1 MIKKLR
7 NAIVL
12 LQKITIKNILSVMKI
27 TPQPFS
33 PEVRKTEKPLEKPVT
48 QHADKP
54 TAEQTSNA
62 ARLDTSRQRML
73 SWFARVGI
81 SPSMLSPDPKKQKH
95 ALERRKQILE
105 TQKASNLQAVLNIA
119 LNVTIDEQTVD
130 NLDPDWFF
138 AFSTMAEEI
147 YSRPMQELWGKI
159 FAVEVARPGSFSLRT
174 LQLLKTLTHR
184 DAQVF
189 TKAANVASKRNSD
202 AVPRILVGYHR
213 RKGFF
218 SLFRKHHPEQVNL
231 STVGLSYP
239 DLLALQ
245 EMKLIY
251 ASEIE
256 SGEYQE
262 GQKVTLRCVSE
273 NISLTCKTAG
283 VALVYYK
290 FTPVGS
296 ELYKLVG
303 KSPNDNYIS
312 AIKSVLNE
320 VFVVG

>member
-1 MIKKLR
+1 
-7 NAIVL
+7 
-12 LQKITIKNILSVMKI
+12 MKI
-27 TPQPFS
+27 TPQHFS
-33 PEVRKTEKPLEKPVT
+33 QEVRKTQPPQEKSTPQNNDTTPVERSP
-48 QHADKP
+48 ANSKVDM
-54 TAEQTSNA
+54 
-62 ARLDTSRQRML
+62 SRQRML

-119 LNVTIDEQTVD
+119 LNVTINEQTSE

-138 AFSTMAEEI
+138 AFSTMSEEI

-184 DAQVF
+184 DAKIF
-189 TKAANVASKRNSD
+189 AKAVSIASKRNND
-202 AVPRILVGYHR
+202 PVPRILVGYHK
-213 RKGFF
+213 RKGLLSF
-218 SLFRKHHPEQVNL
+218 LKRPVPEQLNL
-231 STVGLSYP
+231 TAVGLSYP
-239 DLLALQ
+239 DLLSLQ

-256 SGEYQE
+256 SGEYNE
-262 GQKVTLRCVSE
+262 GQKASLRCVNESI
-273 NISLTCKTAG
+273 NLTCRTPG

-296 ELYKLVG
+296 ELYTLVG
-303 KSPNDNYIS
+303 KTPNESYIT
-312 AIKSVLNE
+312 AIKTILAE
-320 VFVVG
+320 VFDVS

>member
-1 MIKKLR
+1 
-7 NAIVL
+7 
-12 LQKITIKNILSVMKI
+12 MKI
-27 TPQPFS
+27 TSQHFS
-33 PEVRKTEKPLEKPVT
+33 PEVKKPQETEENTVKV
-48 QHADKP
+48 
-54 TAEQTSNA
+54 TAESPAAEKAASNA
-62 ARLDTSRQRML
+62 VKTDASRQRML

-81 SPSMLSPDPKKQKH
+81 SPSMMSPDPKKQKH

-119 LNVTIDEQTVD
+119 LNVTINEQTSD

-147 YSRPMQELWGKI
+147 YSPPMQELWGKI

-189 TKAANVASKRNSD
+189 NKAANVASRRNND
-202 AVPRILVGYHR
+202 TVPRILVGYHK
-213 RKGFF
+213 RKGLF
-218 SLFRKHHPEQVNL
+218 SLLKRPVPEQINL
-231 STVGLSYP
+231 ANVGLSYP
-239 DLLALQ
+239 DLLSLQ

-256 SGEYQE
+256 SGEYAE
-262 GQKVTLRCVSE
+262 GQQVTWRCVNE
-273 NISLTCKTAG
+273 NISLTSKTSG

-290 FTPVGS
+290 FTSVGS
-296 ELYKLVG
+296 ELYKLVT
-303 KSPNDNYIS
+303 KSPNEAYLTS
-312 AIKSVLNE
+312 IKSVLGE
-320 VFVVG
+320 VFNVS

>member
-1 MIKKLR
+1 
-7 NAIVL
+7 
-12 LQKITIKNILSVMKI
+12 MKI
-27 TPQPFS
+27 TSQHFS
-33 PEVRKTEKPLEKPVT
+33 PEVKKPQETEEKAV
-48 QHADKP
+48 KV
-54 TAEQTSNA
+54 TAESPAAEKAASNA
-62 ARLDTSRQRML
+62 VKTDASRQRML

-81 SPSMLSPDPKKQKH
+81 SPSMMSPDPKKQKH

-119 LNVTIDEQTVD
+119 LNVTINEQTSD

-147 YSRPMQELWGKI
+147 YSPPMQELWGKI

-189 TKAANVASKRNSD
+189 NKAANVASRRNND
-202 AVPRILVGYHR
+202 TVPRILVGYHK
-213 RKGFF
+213 RKGLF
-218 SLFRKHHPEQVNL
+218 SLLKRPVPEQINL
-231 STVGLSYP
+231 ANVGLSYP
-239 DLLALQ
+239 DLLSLQ

-256 SGEYQE
+256 SGEYAE
-262 GQKVTLRCVSE
+262 GQQVTWRCVNE
-273 NISLTCKTAG
+273 NISLTSKTSG

-290 FTPVGS
+290 FTSVGS
-296 ELYKLVG
+296 ELYKLVT
-303 KSPNDNYIS
+303 KSPNEVYLTS
-312 AIKSVLNE
+312 IKSVLGE
-320 VFVVG
+320 VFNVS

>member
-1 MIKKLR
+1 
-7 NAIVL
+7 
-12 LQKITIKNILSVMKI
+12 MKI
-27 TPQPFS
+27 TPQHIS
-33 PEVRKTEKPLEKPVT
+33 PEIKKTQKTEVNGTIAATSHPAAEKVANST
-48 QHADKP
+48 QTDA
-54 TAEQTSNA
+54 
-62 ARLDTSRQRML
+62 SRQRML
-73 SWFARVGI
+73 TWFARVGI

-119 LNVTIDEQTVD
+119 LNVSINEQTSD

-147 YSRPMQELWGKI
+147 YSPPMQELWGKI

-189 TKAANVASKRNSD
+189 NKAANVASRRNND
-202 AVPRILVGYHR
+202 TVPRILVGYHK
-213 RKGFF
+213 RKGLF
-218 SLFRKHHPEQVNL
+218 SLLKRPVPEQINL
-231 STVGLSYP
+231 ANVGLSYP
-239 DLLALQ
+239 DLLSLQ

-256 SGEYQE
+256 SGEYAE
-262 GQKVTLRCVSE
+262 GQQVTWRCVNE
-273 NISLTCKTAG
+273 NISLTSKTSG

-290 FTPVGS
+290 FTSVGS
-296 ELYKLVG
+296 ELYKLVT
-303 KSPNDNYIS
+303 KLPNEAYLTS
-312 AIKSVLNE
+312 IKSVLGE
-320 VFVVG
+320 VFNVS

>member
-1 MIKKLR
+1 
-7 NAIVL
+7 
-12 LQKITIKNILSVMKI
+12 MKI
-27 TPQPFS
+27 TPQHFS
-33 PEVRKTEKPLEKPVT
+33 QEVRKTQPPQEKSTSQTNDTTPVERSPVNSKV
-48 QHADKP
+48 DM
-54 TAEQTSNA
+54 
-62 ARLDTSRQRML
+62 SRQRML

-119 LNVTIDEQTVD
+119 LNVTINEQTSE

-138 AFSTMAEEI
+138 AFSTMSEEI

-184 DAQVF
+184 DAKIF
-189 TKAANVASKRNSD
+189 AKAVSIASKRNND
-202 AVPRILVGYHR
+202 PVPRILVGYHK
-213 RKGFF
+213 RKGLLSF
-218 SLFRKHHPEQVNL
+218 LKRPVPEQLNL

-239 DLLALQ
+239 DLLSLQ

-256 SGEYQE
+256 SGEYNE
-262 GQKVTLRCVSE
+262 GQKASLRCVNNSI
-273 NISLTCKTAG
+273 NLTCRTPG

-296 ELYKLVG
+296 ELYTLVG
-303 KSPNDNYIS
+303 KTPNESYIT
-312 AIKSVLNE
+312 AIKAILAE
-320 VFVVG
+320 VFDVT

>member
-1 MIKKLR
+1 
-7 NAIVL
+7 
-12 LQKITIKNILSVMKI
+12 MKI

-33 PEVRKTEKPLEKPVT
+33 TEIKNIQGKEVSNDKPVPAPPANEKIASNT
-48 QHADKP
+48 QSN
-54 TAEQTSNA
+54 TSQ
-62 ARLDTSRQRML
+62 QRML

-119 LNVTIDEQTVD
+119 LNVSINEQTSD

-147 YSRPMQELWGKI
+147 YSPPMQELWGKI

-184 DAQVF
+184 DAKIF
-189 TKAANVASKRNSD
+189 NKAVNVASRKNSD
-202 AVPRILVGYHR
+202 TVPRILVGYHK
-213 RKGFF
+213 RKGLF
-218 SLFRKHHPEQVNL
+218 SFLKKPLPEQVNL
-231 STVGLSYP
+231 ASVGLSYP
-239 DLLALQ
+239 DLLSLQ

-256 SGEYQE
+256 SGEYAE
-262 GQKVTLRCVSE
+262 GQQVTWRCVNE
-273 NISLTCKTAG
+273 NITLTCKTAG

-296 ELYKLVG
+296 ELYKLVT
-303 KSPNDNYIS
+303 KSSNEAYLQ
-312 AIKSVLNE
+312 ALKQVLGE
-320 VFVVG
+320 VFNIS

>member
-1 MIKKLR
+1 
-7 NAIVL
+7 
-12 LQKITIKNILSVMKI
+12 MKI
-27 TPQPFS
+27 TPQHFS
-33 PEVRKTEKPLEKPVT
+33 QEVRKTQPPQEKSTPQNNDTTPVERSP
-48 QHADKP
+48 ANNKVDM
-54 TAEQTSNA
+54 
-62 ARLDTSRQRML
+62 SRQRML

-119 LNVTIDEQTVD
+119 LNVTINEQTSE

-138 AFSTMAEEI
+138 AFSTMSEEI

-184 DAQVF
+184 DAKIF
-189 TKAANVASKRNSD
+189 AKAVSIASKRNND
-202 AVPRILVGYHR
+202 PVPRILVGYHK
-213 RKGFF
+213 RKGLLSF
-218 SLFRKHHPEQVNL
+218 LKRPVPEQLNL
-231 STVGLSYP
+231 TAVGLSYP
-239 DLLALQ
+239 DLLSLQ

-256 SGEYQE
+256 SGEYNE
-262 GQKVTLRCVSE
+262 GQKASLRCVNESI
-273 NISLTCKTAG
+273 NLTCRTPG

-296 ELYKLVG
+296 ELYTLVG
-303 KSPNDNYIS
+303 KTPNESYIT
-312 AIKSVLNE
+312 AIKTILAE
-320 VFVVG
+320 VFDVS

>member
-1 MIKKLR
+1 
-7 NAIVL
+7 
-12 LQKITIKNILSVMKI
+12 MKI
-27 TPQPFS
+27 TSQHFS
-33 PEVRKTEKPLEKPVT
+33 PEVKKPQETEEKAV
-48 QHADKP
+48 KV
-54 TAEQTSNA
+54 TAESPAAEKAASNA
-62 ARLDTSRQRML
+62 MKTDASRQRML

-81 SPSMLSPDPKKQKH
+81 SPSMMSPDPKKQKH

-119 LNVTIDEQTVD
+119 LNVTINEQTSD

-147 YSRPMQELWGKI
+147 YSPPMQELWGKI

-189 TKAANVASKRNSD
+189 NKAANVASRRNND
-202 AVPRILVGYHR
+202 AVPRILVGYHK
-213 RKGFF
+213 RKGLF
-218 SLFRKHHPEQVNL
+218 SLLKRPVPEQINL
-231 STVGLSYP
+231 ANVGLSYP
-239 DLLALQ
+239 DLLSLQ

-256 SGEYQE
+256 SGEYAE
-262 GQKVTLRCVSE
+262 GQQVTWRCVNE
-273 NISLTCKTAG
+273 NISLTSKTSG

-290 FTPVGS
+290 FTSVGS
-296 ELYKLVG
+296 ELYKLVT
-303 KSPNDNYIS
+303 KSPNEVYLTS
-312 AIKSVLNE
+312 IKSVLGE
-320 VFVVG
+320 VFNVS